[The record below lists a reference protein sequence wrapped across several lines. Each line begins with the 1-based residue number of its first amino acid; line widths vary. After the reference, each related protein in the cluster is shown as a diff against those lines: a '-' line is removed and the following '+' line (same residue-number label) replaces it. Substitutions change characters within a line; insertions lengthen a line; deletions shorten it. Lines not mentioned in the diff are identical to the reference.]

1 MKIQIV
7 NPSNK
12 KPFDLI
18 ISLKEKDLEAEM
30 NSIINY
36 IVSLNNK
43 ISDLDKELKK
53 GINRINILEEKV
65 NDLMSIKSQYEK
77 LKKEEIK
84 NENRFFP
91 KSNII
96 NIEDENII
104 INWFDKKPIKFLQ
117 LFDSKVDGDSISSF
131 HSKCSNKSPIF
142 LIIKTSNGYK
152 IGGFTSKIIA
162 VNANYTND
170 NKAFLFSLDKK
181 EKYNITIP
189 QFAAYYSKKDFFQ
202 FGGYALRIYNN
213 CMSNQNNLIDSGGF
227 RNVPSNY
234 GINFGEQYFRV
245 SSFEVYQLEY

>member
-12 KPFDLI
+12 KSFDLN
-18 ISLKEKDLEAEM
+18 ISLKEKDLKAEM

-43 ISDLDKELKK
+43 ISDLDKELKQ
-53 GINRINILEEKV
+53 GIERINNLEEKV
-65 NDLMSIKSQYEK
+65 NDLMSIKNQYEK

-84 NENRFFP
+84 NDNRFFP
-91 KSNII
+91 KSSII

-104 INWFDKKPIKFLQ
+104 INWFDKKPVKFVQ
-117 LFDSKVDGDSISSF
+117 LFDSKVDGDSITSF

-142 LIIKTSNGYK
+142 LIIKTSNGYRF
-152 IGGFTSKIIA
+152 GGFTSKIID
-162 VNANYTND
+162 VNNNYTND

-181 EKYNITIP
+181 EKYNITMSLY
-189 QFAAYYSKKDFFQ
+189 ATYYSFNEFFQ
-202 FGGYALRIYNN
+202 FGGCALRIYNN
-213 CMSNQNNLIDSGGF
+213 CMSNQKNCISDGGF
-227 RNVPSNY
+227 ETVPSNFD
-234 GINFGEQYFRV
+234 INFGEQFFRV